1 MDPVK
6 KGGLEQL
13 CQWGAADYALMTKA
27 QKSTV
32 DKKKTEEAL
41 ILQKLDDLNEQ
52 LTSEDAS
59 KDDMYLD
66 LQDDHIAALRVIMD
80 GMIHRNL
87 STSEMRKNIS
97 VFFSRVECFYS
108 HYCLALNDVS
118 LDDLEIFKF

>member
-6 KGGLEQL
+6 KRRSASGE
-13 CQWGAADYALMTKA
+13 
-27 QKSTV
+27 QKSMV
-32 DKKKTEEAL
+32 DIEEAHTL
-41 ILQKLDDLNEQ
+41 ILQKLDDLNERV
-52 LTSEDAS
+52 TSKDASEDAL
-59 KDDMYLD
+59 YLD

-80 GMIHRNL
+80 GMIRRNL

-118 LDDLEIFKF
+118 LDDDLEKFKF